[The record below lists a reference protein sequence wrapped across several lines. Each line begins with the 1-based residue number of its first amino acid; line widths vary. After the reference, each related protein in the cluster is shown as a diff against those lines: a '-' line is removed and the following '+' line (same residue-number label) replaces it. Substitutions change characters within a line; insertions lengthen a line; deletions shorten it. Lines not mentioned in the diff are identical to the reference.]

1 MSSRGLTRKMAR
13 VQPQGIANRNVWAKE
28 ETPLTRV
35 EKKLPEQLEE
45 KQLRTVTTEAR
56 RERIS
61 VEGWWARCF
70 PPKIIISIPSL
81 GSSITH
87 RSSHISQRAGMNPLI
102 LQSLT
107 MSAPTSL
114 PCHHFAVLC
123 LVAQSCP
130 TLCNP
135 MKCMPGS
142 SVHGDSSG
150 KNSGVSCHV
159 LLQGSFQPRDRTQVS
174 RIAGRL
180 FTIWATSEALS
191 LPYFRPFPTQFTEM
205 FSKLVSLS
213 PLLFF

>member
-1 MSSRGLTRKMAR
+1 
-13 VQPQGIANRNVWAKE
+13 
-28 ETPLTRV
+28 
-35 EKKLPEQLEE
+35 
-45 KQLRTVTTEAR
+45 
-56 RERIS
+56 
-61 VEGWWARCF
+61 
-70 PPKIIISIPSL
+70 
-81 GSSITH
+81 
-87 RSSHISQRAGMNPLI
+87 MNPLI

-150 KNSGVSCHV
+150 KNSGVSCHA

-213 PLLFF
+213 PPFFFNPSPWGFPGGSVVRIRLPVQEMQETWIGSLGQEDPLE

>member
-1 MSSRGLTRKMAR
+1 MSSRGLMRKMAR

-28 ETPLTRV
+28 ESPLTRV
-35 EKKLPEQLEE
+35 EKKLPEHLQE

-61 VEGWWARCF
+61 VGGWWARCF
-70 PPKIIISIPSL
+70 SPKIIISIPSL

-114 PCHHFAVLC
+114 PCHHLAVLC

-142 SVHGDSSG
+142 SIHGDSSG
-150 KNSGVSCHV
+150 KNTGVSCHA
-159 LLQGSFQPRDRTQVS
+159 LLQG
-174 RIAGRL
+174 I
-180 FTIWATSEALS
+180 
-191 LPYFRPFPTQFTEM
+191 FPTQG
-205 FSKLVSLS
+205 SNPGLPHCRRILYHLGHQWS
-213 PLLFF
+213 PIITLFQAISHPVHGNVL